1 MQIRRS
7 GAWVWN
13 QIGSWGATYK
23 PPHEAQAAHRMP
35 GTASTAVGSHMKQ
48 SSKRKDVFS
57 TSTEYSVMYTH
68 AFCAVCRQRRWDI
81 DINMHYM
88 QSWTNAACALPSL
101 GTRLNKG
108 FTLQISLCTNTH
120 THTHWK
126 HMGWETIFCINLQYW
141 IKRYNYPEVTQALNR
156 EEKKNPTAG
165 QALKRHLPT
174 HTVLSIL
181 FQIGEKKCFPN
192 SINNSRPSFSS
203 SWWSSSTNVR
213 NKKRKYPQIFIFPG
227 FIIIIII
234 ILPYK
239 EINQQSSLFPKN
251 FPSSPFAAKANHS

>member
-57 TSTEYSVMYTH
+57 TSVEYSVMYTH

-108 FTLQISLCTNTH
+108 FTLQISLRTNTH

-156 EEKKNPTAG
+156 EEKKKSYGWAGLETAPP
-165 QALKRHLPT
+165 HS
-174 HTVLSIL
+174 HSIVYSVSNW
-181 FQIGEKKCFPN
+181 GKKMF
-192 SINNSRPSFSS
+192 SQFHKQQPSF
-203 SWWSSSTNVR
+203 
-213 NKKRKYPQIFIFPG
+213 F
-227 FIIIIII
+227 
-234 ILPYK
+234 
-239 EINQQSSLFPKN
+239 QQFMVVLVHKCS
-251 FPSSPFAAKANHS
+251 